1 MNRELIMHPLL
12 LEEEL
17 PVALVGAG
25 GSGSQMLTGLAR
37 LNAGIRALGHPGLR
51 VDVIDADTVAEA
63 NVGRQLFAPGDVG
76 QNKAV
81 VLVNRINAWF
91 GTAWRAI
98 PSRLEQPGQHYQ
110 SGHNGIVISCVDTAR
125 ARVAIGKACEQ
136 RRALLWLDLGNRAQD
151 GQVILGIPAQD
162 KEHRAYTH
170 RLPTVLELFP
180 ELVTRA
186 GKLDADDT
194 PSCSLAQALE
204 RQHLFVNQAVVTP
217 ALQLLWQIFRFGRI
231 SWHGAFVNLATGRTT
246 PLPIDPEAWKRFGH
260 IAGDIHPAAPTP
272 RKGKR

>member
-1 MNRELIMHPLL
+1 MNHELIMHPRL

-37 LNAGIRALGHPGLR
+37 LNAGIRALGHPGLQ
-51 VDVIDADTVAEA
+51 VDVIDADIVSEA
-63 NVGRQLFAPGDVG
+63 NVGRQLFAPSDVG
-76 QNKAV
+76 QSKAV

-91 GTAWRAI
+91 GTRWRAI
-98 PSRLEQPGQHYQ
+98 PARMERPHDHHA
-110 SGHNGIVISCVDTAR
+110 SGHGGLVISCVDTAA
-125 ARVAIGKACEQ
+125 ARIAIGTACEE
-136 RRALLWLDLGNRAQD
+136 RGALLWLDLGNRAQD
-151 GQVILGIPAQD
+151 GQVILGIPAQGE
-162 KEHRAYTH
+162 KHRAYPF

-180 ELVTRA
+180 ELVTNA
-186 GKLDADDT
+186 KKLDADDT
-194 PSCSLAQALE
+194 PSCSLAEALE

-246 PLPIDPEAWKRFGH
+246 PLPIDPEAWARFGH
-260 IAGDIHPAAPTP
+260 RVPQITRSKA
-272 RKGKR
+272 

>member
-1 MNRELIMHPLL
+1 MNRELVMHPRL

-17 PVALVGAG
+17 SVALVGAG

-76 QNKAV
+76 QNKAT

-98 PSRLEQPGQHYQ
+98 PARIESPNDHMM
-110 SGHNGIVISCVDTAR
+110 SGRNGLVISCVDTAR
-125 ARVAIGKACEQ
+125 ARVAIGKACEA
-136 RRALLWLDLGNRAQD
+136 RHALLWLDLGNRAQD
-151 GQVILGIPAQD
+151 GQIVLGIPAWD
-162 KEHRAYTH
+162 DEHRAYTH

-180 ELVTRA
+180 ELVTNAKR
-186 GKLDADDT
+186 LDADDT

-231 SWHGAFVNLATGRTT
+231 SWHGAFVNLASGRTT
-246 PLPIDPEAWKRFGH
+246 PLPIDPEAWARFGH
-260 IAGDIHPAAPTP
+260 VAGGMAPQP
-272 RKGKR
+272 KKAKRK

>member
-1 MNRELIMHPLL
+1 MNRELIMHPGL

-17 PVALVGAG
+17 SVALVGAG

-37 LNAGIRALGHPGLR
+37 LNVGIRALGHPGLR
-51 VDVIDADTVAEA
+51 VDVIDADDISEA

-76 QNKAV
+76 QKKAV

-91 GTAWRAI
+91 GTRWRAI
-98 PSRLEQPGQHYQ
+98 PERIVNHNDHFH
-110 SGHNGIVISCVDTAR
+110 SGRHGLVVSCVDSAR
-125 ARVAIGKACEQ
+125 ARIAIGQACES

-151 GQVILGIPAQD
+151 GQVILGIPPQD
-162 KEHRAYTH
+162 KAHRAYPY

-180 ELVTRA
+180 ELRTNA
-186 GKLDADDT
+186 KKLDADDT
-194 PSCSLAQALE
+194 PSCSLAEALE

-217 ALQLLWQIFRFGRI
+217 ALQLLWQIFRAGRI

-246 PLPIDPEAWKRFGH
+246 PLPIDPDAWARFGH
-260 IAGDIHPAAPTP
+260 RVQKTPTP
-272 RKGKR
+272 